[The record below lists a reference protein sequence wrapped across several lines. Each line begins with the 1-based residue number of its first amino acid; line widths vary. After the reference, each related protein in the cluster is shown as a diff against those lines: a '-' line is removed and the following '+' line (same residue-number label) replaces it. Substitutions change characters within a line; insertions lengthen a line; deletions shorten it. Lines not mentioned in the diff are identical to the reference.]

1 MRNRN
6 TARYGRNTHGI
17 ADVISAREAA
27 IVITNKDGM
36 NHPNT
41 IPTCPPE
48 NDDKLTEDTRKLG

>member
-1 MRNRN
+1 MRNQSTTRHD
-6 TARYGRNTHGI
+6 RSTHGI

-48 NDDKLTEDTRKLG
+48 EGDKLTEDTRKLG